1 MDSERLSARLWK
13 GLFNVCFLVLFFQ
26 ALALAEWIVVST
38 LSWRS
43 PTARLAPA
51 FGFLLALEVVSLI
64 FYFRRPWIAPL
75 VSWLGVALVAARA
88 IPWGKPGWTAA
99 VRQFDFQYFTLIT
112 AHVGLAAFI
121 MMNRADA
128 ETEDAVA
135 GVVSAPAAAPPMPRL
150 EPEPDAKSG
159 GDGTAEAG

>member
-1 MDSERLSARLWK
+1 MDSERLPARLWK
-13 GLFNVCFLVLFFQ
+13 GLFNVCFLILFFQ

-43 PTARLAPA
+43 PMARLAPA

-75 VSWLGVALVAARA
+75 VSWLGVALIAARA
-88 IPWGKPGWTAA
+88 IPWGKPGWAA
-99 VRQFDFQYFTLIT
+99 VVHQFDFQIFTFIT

-121 MMNRADA
+121 MMNRPDSEPADSALGA
-128 ETEDAVA
+128 E
-135 GVVSAPAAAPPMPRL
+135 SAPLPATVPPL
-150 EPEPDAKSG
+150 TAELDAKSG
-159 GDGTAEAG
+159 KDGTPAAN

>member
-38 LSWRS
+38 LRWRS

-64 FYFRRPWIAPL
+64 FYFRRPWIAAL
-75 VSWLGVALVAARA
+75 VSWVGVALVAARA
-88 IPWGKPGWTAA
+88 IPWGKPGWGAA
-99 VRQFDFQYFTLIT
+99 VHQFDFQIFTLIT
-112 AHVGLAAFI
+112 AHAGVASFI

-128 ETEDAVA
+128 EPADSAV
-135 GVVSAPAAAPPMPRL
+135 GIECPQPQAAAPL
-150 EPEPDAKSG
+150 LNAEPDAKSG
-159 GDGTAEAG
+159 ADGTAEAG